1 MPTRDVPNFSDYAE
15 LLFGVLSQIRI
26 DGLSGYQKEKDKKKK
41 KNCKK
46 HVKSEGKIIK
56 HKRNPCEGTVL
67 ANMNATHCNAA

>member
-41 KNCKK
+41 NCRTAKN
-46 HVKSEGKIIK
+46 
-56 HKRNPCEGTVL
+56 
-67 ANMNATHCNAA
+67 M

>member
-26 DGLSGYQKEKDKKKK
+26 DGLSGFQKEKDKKK

-46 HVKSEGKIIK
+46 HVKREKSLNIIETRAK
-56 HKRNPCEGTVL
+56 AQCWLT
-67 ANMNATHCNAA
+67 